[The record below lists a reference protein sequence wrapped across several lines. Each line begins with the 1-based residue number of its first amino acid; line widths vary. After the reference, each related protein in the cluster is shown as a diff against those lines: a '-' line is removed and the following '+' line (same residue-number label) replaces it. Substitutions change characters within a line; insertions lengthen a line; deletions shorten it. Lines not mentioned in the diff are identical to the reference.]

1 VGLKAATGLFLAGI
15 ALCSCQRSGPRL
27 SGPLPQRGYLWQR
40 EWTPAVV
47 DALKRTQGRLDGI
60 VLLAAE
66 IDWAGTR
73 PEIIRSSIDWPAV
86 RIQAKP
92 CSIALRVAPFSGT
105 AGDDDPRIQSVV
117 KVARSLLEEARKHNV
132 NVREFQL
139 DFDCAQKELANYR
152 QWLRLVRTAVRP
164 VRLVITTLPAWLGE
178 PAFARLLGEVDGF
191 VLQVHSIPVKN
202 GESVTLCDPRLAQKW
217 VEKAARFHL
226 PFSVALP
233 TYRCSAGYNQHGK
246 LLSVAMDSVQ
256 PAWPPNTRIL
266 EFTAN
271 ADDMAMLVREWEK
284 SRPAELR
291 ELLWYRIPV
300 ATDVRNWQW
309 VTLSAV
315 MAGRKPLHR
324 LEAVQEGTNPIDLSI
339 TNTGETDEPLD
350 ATVTATWNASVPVAA
365 DALPGWVVDL
375 AVARAVF
382 TRAAGYRPIL
392 PPGATRRIGWL
403 RYDQPTSLHLVLE
416 RENEARP

>member
-1 VGLKAATGLFLAGI
+1 VGLKAATALFLAGV

-47 DALKRTQGRLDGI
+47 DALKKTEGHLDGI

-73 PEIIRSSIDWPAV
+73 PEIIRSSIDWTAV
-86 RIQAKP
+86 KVQAKP
-92 CSIALRVAPFSGT
+92 CSIALRVAPFSGPGG
-105 AGDDDPRIQSVV
+105 ADDPRIQSVLR
-117 KVARSLLEEARKHNV
+117 VARSLLEDARKHNV

-139 DFDCAQKELANYR
+139 DFDCAQKELAKYR

-178 PAFARLLGEVDGF
+178 PAFARLLREADGF
-191 VLQVHSIPVKN
+191 VLQVHSIPINN
-202 GESVTLCDPRLAQKW
+202 GETNTLCDPRLAQKW

-233 TYRCSAGYNQHGK
+233 TYRCSAGYDRHGK

-266 EFTAN
+266 EFAAN
-271 ADDMAMLVREWEK
+271 ADELAMLVRQWEK

-339 TNTGETDEPLD
+339 SNTGEADELVD
-350 ATVTATWNASVPVAA
+350 ATVTATWTGKTTVVA
-365 DALPGWVVDL
+365 DSLPGW
-375 AVARAVF
+375 AVEIAEGRAVF
-382 TRAAGYRPIL
+382 TRVAGYRPIL
-392 PPGATRRIGWL
+392 SPGATRKIGWL
-403 RYDQPTSLHLVLE
+403 RYDRSPSLHLALDRTTE
-416 RENEARP
+416 